1 MPDTTR
7 FRPTPTTVR
16 AAIPLGAATL
26 ALLAVVATA
35 GCQRPEQDLSTG
47 GVAGLGSGPT
57 PTASADPGSGT
68 GSGTGSGDSEAGGG
82 RAAPPPGG
90 PEFPDTPK
98 GYAEAVL
105 AAWDAPD
112 LDRLAELT
120 TPIVFDQI
128 IQIPG
133 PPPADWTWI
142 QCDNIAHCTFYN
154 SAGDHLALRI
164 PVAALGG
171 PDGAVQI
178 AFTQTTYPDDHLEY
192 LKEFTAAW
200 LNGNLARMH
209 QLARPEVVGA
219 YLMFNPG
226 PVANYG
232 LAGGGGG
239 LSIVVVT
246 GVGFE
251 IETHIGT
258 TLLGGPQAIVG
269 AVPEI

>member
-1 MPDTTR
+1 MPDTIR

-57 PTASADPGSGT
+57 PTAAADPGPD
-68 GSGTGSGDSEAGGG
+68 DSEVGGEQ
-82 RAAPPPGG
+82 AAPPPDG

-120 TPIVFDQI
+120 TPVVYDQI

-142 QCDNIAHCTFYN
+142 QCDNIAYCTFYN
-154 SAGDHLALRI
+154 SAGDHLALQI

-178 AFTQTTYPDDHLEY
+178 ALTQTTYPDDHLEY

-209 QLARPEVVGA
+209 QLARPEVVDA

-251 IETHIGT
+251 IDTHIGT